1 MNEPRNHAVLKIGE
15 LAARSGLTVRALHHY
30 DSIGLLTPSAH
41 TDSGYRLYNR
51 VDVARLHQIQALR
64 RFGMSLADIGTFLAS
79 PDAPFADVVAQQI
92 AALDQQ
98 IAQASAL
105 RDQLT
110 HLHRQMAG
118 AGEPELADW
127 LSTLELMNLHEKY
140 FTKDELR
147 RLPFWQRDARR
158 NSGWAALVARLQELK
173 RQGVPPADAEPRQL
187 AERWMQMLERDT
199 DANPDFAR
207 RITMMLEM
215 EPAAQLHTGIA
226 PQLKQYVIDA
236 FGEHKL
242 ALYAGY
248 LDQAELQRM
257 RAGASQHGAEWM
269 ALIAAVHR
277 QLDSGADP
285 ADPASQALAREWMRL
300 FRARIGDN
308 PATLEK
314 IRGAHA
320 REPRLLT
327 GTWVTPAMLDFIRRS
342 SSATCATLP
351 PP

>member
-1 MNEPRNHAVLKIGE
+1 MKEPRNQAVLKIGE

-51 VDVARLHQIQALR
+51 ADVARLHQIQALR

-92 AALDQQ
+92 ATLDQQ

-105 RDQLT
+105 REQLS

-118 AGEPELADW
+118 GTEPELADW
-127 LSTLELMNLHEKY
+127 LATLELMNLYDKY
-140 FTKDELR
+140 FTKDELH
-147 RLPFWQRDARR
+147 RLPFWQQDARR
-158 NSGWAALVARLQELK
+158 NSGWAALVARIQELM

-199 DANPDFAR
+199 ASNPEFAR
-207 RITMMLEM
+207 RITVMMEM
-215 EPAAQLHTGIA
+215 EPAAQLHTGIT
-226 PQLKQYVIDA
+226 PQLKQYVVEA

-242 ALYAGY
+242 ALYADY
-248 LDQAELQRM
+248 LDADELRRM
-257 RAGASQHGAEWM
+257 RDGAGKHGAQWM

-277 QLDSGADP
+277 QLEAGADP
-285 ADPASQALAREWMRL
+285 AAPASQALAREWMTL
-300 FRARIGDN
+300 FRLRTGDD

-314 IRGAHA
+314 IRHAHA

-327 GTWVTPAMLDFIRRS
+327 GTWVTPAMLDFIRAS
-342 SSATCATLP
+342 CATLP
-351 PP
+351 PA

>member
-1 MNEPRNHAVLKIGE
+1 MKEPRNQAVLKIGE

-51 VDVARLHQIQALR
+51 ADVARLHQIQALR

-92 AALDQQ
+92 ATLDRQ

-105 RDQLT
+105 REQLS

-118 AGEPELADW
+118 GAEPELADW
-127 LSTLELMNLHEKY
+127 LSTLELMNLYDKY
-140 FTKDELR
+140 FTKDELH
-147 RLPFWQRDARR
+147 RLPFWQQDARR
-158 NSGWAALVARLQELK
+158 NSGWAALVARIQELM

-199 DANPDFAR
+199 AANPEFAR
-207 RITMMLEM
+207 RITVMMEM
-215 EPAAQLHTGIA
+215 EPAAQLHTGIT
-226 PQLKQYVIDA
+226 PQLKQYVVEA

-242 ALYAGY
+242 ALYADY
-248 LDQAELQRM
+248 LDENELRRM
-257 RAGASQHGAEWM
+257 RIGASRHGAEWM

-277 QLDSGADP
+277 QLETGADP
-285 ADPASQALAREWMRL
+285 AASASQALAREWMTL
-300 FRARIGDN
+300 FSARIGDN
-308 PATLEK
+308 PVTLAK
-314 IRGAHA
+314 IRHAHEQ
-320 REPRLLT
+320 EPRLLT
-327 GTWVTPAMLDFIRRS
+327 GTWVTPAMLDFIRAS
-342 SSATCATLP
+342 CATLP
-351 PP
+351 ST

>member
-1 MNEPRNHAVLKIGE
+1 MNEHRNPAVLKIGE

-51 VDVARLHQIQALR
+51 ADVARLHQIQALR

-92 AALDQQ
+92 ATLDQQ

-105 RDQLT
+105 REQLS

-118 AGEPELADW
+118 GGEPELADW
-127 LSTLELMNLHEKY
+127 LSTLELMNLYDKY
-140 FTKDELR
+140 FTKDELH
-147 RLPFWQRDARR
+147 RLPFWQQDARR
-158 NSGWAALVARLQELK
+158 NSGWATLVAQIQELM

-199 DANPDFAR
+199 AANPDFAR
-207 RITMMLEM
+207 RITVMMEM
-215 EPAAQLHTGIA
+215 EPAAQLHTGIT
-226 PQLKQYVIDA
+226 PQLKQYVIEA

-242 ALYAGY
+242 ALYADY
-248 LDQAELQRM
+248 LDEDELHHM
-257 RAGASQHGAEWM
+257 RIGASQHGAEWM
-269 ALIAAVHR
+269 ALIAAVHQ
-277 QLDSGADP
+277 QLEAGADP
-285 ADPASQALAREWMRL
+285 AAPASQALAREWMTL
-300 FRARIGDN
+300 FSARIGDN

-314 IRGAHA
+314 IRRAHTQ
-320 REPRLLT
+320 EPRLLI
-327 GTWVTPAMLDFIRRS
+327 GTWVTPAMLDFIRAS
-342 SSATCATLP
+342 CATLP
-351 PP
+351 PA